1 MTKAN
6 DLTGWFLLAIIVL
19 SPIPLGNNPPVFWA
33 IAGTLVG
40 TAAAA
45 YLAFAARSREGL
57 RVPFR
62 PLRPFIVPGA
72 VLCLWLLIQTVPLG
86 SFMGPFV
93 FSGAAGQVVASETL
107 SLAPGSTWMMLVRML
122 TYGLIFFLAAQVG
135 ANDKR
140 ARWMLVVVFWAIVVH
155 AAFGLFQLTQLND
168 TILGFE
174 KKHYLGVATG
184 TFINRNSYA
193 TFLAMGLT
201 IGAALV
207 ARNVISERARNE
219 RIGDL
224 IYSVMV
230 LIGGMFV
237 IVIALLAT
245 QSRMGFF
252 AGVIGVV
259 LVALLTSRWLPRAR
273 LVFPLLLIALSAVA
287 VGLAWYFGQGLLER
301 VISLAGSSAD
311 REAIYRQVL
320 DMILERPWLGYGGGA
335 FELAFP
341 LFYGPPLSPEILIDK
356 AHSTYLT
363 LVAELGIVAGLI
375 PIGIVAWLFG
385 RNAVGFWHDPDG
397 AALRLAAMGV
407 IAVGA
412 IHSLVDF
419 SLEMQAN
426 AILLVALLGIG
437 FASGRRPQGTSG

>member
-6 DLTGWFLLAIIVL
+6 DLIGWFLLAIIVL
-19 SPIPLGNNPPVFWA
+19 SPIPLGNNPPIFWA
-33 IAGTLVG
+33 IAGLLVG
-40 TAAAA
+40 TAATA

-57 RVPFR
+57 RVPLR
-62 PLRPFIVPGA
+62 SLRPFLLPGA
-72 VLCLWLLIQTVPLG
+72 VLCLWLVIQALPLG
-86 SFMGPFV
+86 RLVGPFV
-93 FSGAAGQVVASETL
+93 FRGAAGQTVASETL
-107 SLAPGSTWMMLVRML
+107 SLAPGSTWMMLIRML
-122 TYGLIFFLAAQVG
+122 TYGLIFFLAAQIG
-135 ANDKR
+135 ANDRR
-140 ARWMLVVVFWAIVVH
+140 ARWMLKVVFWAIVVH
-155 AAFGLFQLTQLND
+155 AGFGLFQLTQLND

-219 RIGDL
+219 RIGDV

-230 LIGGMFV
+230 LLGGMFV
-237 IVIALLAT
+237 IVVALLAT

-252 AGVIGVV
+252 AGTVGVA
-259 LVALLTSRWLPRAR
+259 LVVLLTSRWLPRAT
-273 LVFPLLLIALSAVA
+273 LVFPLLLIALLAVGT
-287 VGLAWYFGQGLLER
+287 GLAWYFGQGLLER
-301 VISLAGSSAD
+301 VISLAGASSD
-311 REAIYRQVL
+311 RQAIYGQVFA
-320 DMILERPWLGYGGGA
+320 MILERPWLGYGGGA

-341 LFYGPPLSPEILIDK
+341 LFYGPPLSAELVIDK

-363 LVAELGIVAGLI
+363 LAAELGIVAALI

-385 RNAVGFWHDPDG
+385 RNAVRFWHDPDG
-397 AALRLAAMGV
+397 AVLRLAAVGV
-407 IAVGA
+407 IAVGGV
-412 IHSLVDF
+412 HSIVDF

-426 AILLVALLGIG
+426 AILLVALLGLG
-437 FASGRRPQGTSG
+437 FVGGRRPQGTSA